1 MAFFGGPPKDV
12 LLQTARGIAVTAM
25 QVQMVAA
32 SEGEAKKHA
41 IENLKAQGIP
51 INVFD
56 LALLVAEVVSEQ
68 NMGWVKKNQF
78 VGMIHG
84 SLLAMGMPP
93 DDASNMKG
101 VIEQAIQT
109 RSRVEKGFRKIHG
122 E

>member
-25 QVQMVAA
+25 QIQIVAA

-41 IENLKAQGIP
+41 IENLKTQGLP
-51 INVFD
+51 TNVFD
-56 LALLVAEVVSEQ
+56 MALLVAEVVSEQ

-84 SLLAMGMPP
+84 GLLAMGMPP